1 MTAFVSETRP
11 DHLTGASAL
20 CRLSAAELAQGYQS
34 RSLSPVEVAREVVAR
49 AETINPRY
57 SAFTMIDHE
66 DALEDAARSEARWMK
81 REPLSMADSNV
92 IH

>member
-1 MTAFVSETRP
+1 
-11 DHLTGASAL
+11 
-20 CRLSAAELAQGYQS
+20 
-34 RSLSPVEVAREVVAR
+34 VAR